1 MPSPAPSPE
10 PRAPHRTLSVRHLG
24 VVPYAEALALQRALV
39 EERKAGAI
47 PDTLLLVQH
56 PHVLTLGVKGDGGRG
71 HILAPPERLAA
82 LGVEVSETGRGGD
95 VTYHG
100 PGQLVAYPI
109 IDLDPD
115 RRDVHRY
122 VRDLEEVMIRVC
134 GSYGVAAGRI
144 SGKSG
149 AWVRVPSTSAAPAA
163 SARPAG
169 PVPAS
174 ATPAGPG
181 PAPAAPAS
189 AEPSGPRPPEKIGA
203 LGVRI
208 SRWITSHG
216 IALNVWTD
224 LEFFQ
229 LIVPCGIAEYGVTS
243 LEREI
248 GVRIPMHE
256 IEARFVQHFGDVFDR
271 RPASIDASPS

>member
-1 MPSPAPSPE
+1 MHAPAPSLQPPA
-10 PRAPHRTLSVRHLG
+10 PRRQLQVRRLG

-39 EERKAGAI
+39 EERKAGTI
-47 PDTLLLVQH
+47 PDTLLLLQH

-82 LGVEVSETGRGGD
+82 MGVEVSETGRGGD

-144 SGKSG
+144 AGKSG
-149 AWVRVPSTSAAPAA
+149 AWVRV
-163 SARPAG
+163 
-169 PVPAS
+169 
-174 ATPAGPG
+174 
-181 PAPAAPAS
+181 
-189 AEPSGPRPPEKIGA
+189 PSGPRPPEKIGA

-208 SRWITSHG
+208 SRWITCHG

-224 LEFFQ
+224 LEYFQ

-248 GVRIPMHE
+248 GVQIPMAE